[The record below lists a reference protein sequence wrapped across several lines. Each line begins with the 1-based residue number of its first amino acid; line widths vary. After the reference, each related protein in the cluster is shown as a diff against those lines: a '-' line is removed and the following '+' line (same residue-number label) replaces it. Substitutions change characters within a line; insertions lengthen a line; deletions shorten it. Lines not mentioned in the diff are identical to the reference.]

1 MSANTGGLLIKKRVI
16 KFLEQNPGQV
26 FSTKEIATWFFENYE
41 DASRAITKDSNPK
54 AIIQKVMGR
63 INGER
68 VSIEKS
74 SKVKY
79 ENINGSNQFS
89 YNDSDDTE
97 NEQVN
102 LLDAKNKTEVS
113 DASPTDAAKPA
124 PTGNKKIEE
133 GLYPIL
139 REYLESGYPTVY
151 AKHINDHISEK
162 DQGKN
167 GHRWRHPDLVGVE
180 RSGEDWSDGIRKCAD
195 AYSGETPKL
204 KLWSFEVKNEIRK
217 SESREYF
224 FQAVSNSSWANYGY
238 LVARKIHK
246 NAMSD
251 LYILSQLHG
260 IGLIRLNVE
269 TPANSQIVIPAKERQ
284 EIDWNTADT
293 LFKINDDFKDYV
305 KNIRLFYQSDEW
317 DDNYW
322 KRLKEPR

>member
-1 MSANTGGLLIKKRVI
+1 MSTNTGGLLIKKRVI

-26 FSTKEIATWFFENYE
+26 FSTKEIATWFFGNYE
-41 DASRAITKDSNPK
+41 EASRAIKKNSTEK
-54 AIIQKVMGR
+54 AVIQEVMAR
-63 INGER
+63 ISGDR
-68 VSIEKS
+68 TSIEKS
-74 SKVKY
+74 PKVIIKK
-79 ENINGSNQFS
+79 INGNLNFS

-97 NEQVN
+97 IEQVN
-102 LLDAKNKTEVS
+102 LSDAKNKTEAS
-113 DASPTDAAKPA
+113 DASLIDVATPA
-124 PTGNKKIEE
+124 PTGNKKPEE

-195 AYSGETPKL
+195 AYSGEKPKL

-238 LVARKIHK
+238 LVARKIHA

-322 KRLKEPR
+322 KRLKETR